1 MAEGI
6 RLNVTL
12 DPVYAEKLRLLA
24 EQAHVQEG
32 TLARSLLASAIDDAD
47 LDARSMVE
55 LLDGIDGAFERAQLG
70 SLQARAGK
78 TILLG
83 DL

>member
-1 MAEGI
+1 VAESI

-32 TLARSLLASAIDDAD
+32 TLARSLLSSAIDDAD

-70 SLQARAGK
+70 SRQARADK
-78 TILLG
+78 TIALR

>member
-1 MAEGI
+1 VAKTI

-32 TLARSLLASAIDDAD
+32 TLARSLLSSAIDDAD

-70 SLQARAGK
+70 SRQARAGK
-78 TILLG
+78 TIPLR